1 MGHLVHCSTLIHPN
15 EKQQTRTDP
24 KKNSTMSILEIFI
37 IRHRNALIERNY
49 AAERRCNSLT
59 TLTHVV
65 SCVLCV
71 LGADKV
77 EQFSIIGL
85 FSLAFY
91 YHLLVKGGV
100 H

>member
-1 MGHLVHCSTLIHPN
+1 MRHLVDCSHLISPN
-15 EKQQTRTDP
+15 EKQQIRTGP

-37 IRHRNALIERNY
+37 IRHRDALIERNY
-49 AAERRCNSLT
+49 AAKRRLFSLV

-65 SCVLCV
+65 SCVLRV

-85 FSLAFY
+85 FSQAFY

-100 H
+100 R